1 MGITD
6 DVKRM
11 RDEGLSDNEI
21 LNNLINRGF
30 SQKQISDALSQA
42 KIKEAVNAPPAL
54 GPRETR
60 PVDAE
65 ELVPSMMM
73 QESEAP
79 MPGSAQEA
87 YAYPEYGT
95 AAPPVYQAETDATQA
110 QVVYPA
116 YTAYQPQQQALSTDT
131 ITEISEQ
138 VVLEKLSP
146 LRVQIEKVLDLK
158 TTLDSRI
165 EFLDERLKRIE
176 TIIDRLQLSILQKV
190 GEYATGME
198 DVKKELIETQKSFK
212 ALLPTARENRENRQ
226 EKTAIKYAH

>member
-11 RDEGLSDNEI
+11 HDEGLSDNEI
-21 LNNLINRGF
+21 VNNLINRGF
-30 SQKQISDALSQA
+30 SQKQISDAISQA
-42 KIKEAVNAPPAL
+42 KIKEAVSAPSAL
-54 GPRETR
+54 SPRETR
-60 PVDAE
+60 PAEAE

-73 QESEAP
+73 QEAETP
-79 MPGSAQEA
+79 MPGAPQEA

-95 AAPPVYQAETDATQA
+95 AAPPAYQAETAATQA
-110 QVVYPA
+110 QGAYPA

-158 TTLDSRI
+158 TTLDSKI

-190 GEYATGME
+190 GEYATGMD
-198 DVKKELIETQKSFK
+198 DVKRELIETQKSFK
-212 ALLPTARENRENRQ
+212 ALLPTARESHQ